1 MKQILDSNAGGPV
14 RPSVRQRDSTVFV
27 RLNNLADFDR
37 SKNILESKQ
46 NPDHLSLLP
55 GLKNEQIFRNQAF
68 KGEIDSVTK
77 IFKNCCWT
85 DRFGVVSI
93 TKAAVTI
100 RHLVATPPLAV
111 VNLRPAKV
119 AAASLAE
126 IVLENNLD
134 IILIQEP
141 HARNFDSP
149 ILVDIPPGYVAFH
162 SLDQDHAY
170 GAVTLPRCGSRPSF
184 LWKDVPLYFNVRL
197 TFMS

>member
-1 MKQILDSNAGGPV
+1 MQ
-14 RPSVRQRDSTVFV
+14 
-27 RLNNLADFDR
+27 
-37 SKNILESKQ
+37 
-46 NPDHLSLLP
+46 
-55 GLKNEQIFRNQAF
+55 
-68 KGEIDSVTK
+68 
-77 IFKNCCWT
+77 
-85 DRFGVVSI
+85 
-93 TKAAVTI
+93 
-100 RHLVATPPLAV
+100 

-170 GAVTLPRCGSRPSF
+170 GAVIL
-184 LWKDVPLYFNVRL
+184 VRL
-197 TFMS
+197 SLAVSCHAVSRRSLYHVAVVDLHSCGKTFPFISMYV